1 MLPWVKDRLCQT
13 CQYLQGSTPYRIVVK
28 AKHKHK
34 HSNRNEIEGFEEQG

>member
-1 MLPWVKDRLCQT
+1 MLPWVKDGLV

-34 HSNRNEIEGFEEQG
+34 HSNRNEIEGFKEQG